1 MSTQSL
7 ESGNNLKNL
16 NQKVGSP
23 ITTDLPSPN
32 EKEVPISKGALPN
45 NGDPLKKNLPSPN
58 KEEGEKL
65 VGQVEK
71 FAENR
76 KVIDDIANQ
85 NPNLVSAAANPL
97 FDIVNK
103 EFVPSSLVPKIKEVE
118 AQTNE
123 QLDEEA
129 KKEGPKLEKVV
140 QDGVNSAIAAVPFVG
155 AFVELTETAG
165 DLINAVAPAA
175 SSTMKIT
182 TSLINAEKDLRNELV
197 QTLEEHA
204 EELAEPFNELEKEID
219 NKVALANKAAN
230 KLGDAAQEA
239 TNTETPNLTD
249 LSKKSSEASGI
260 KRRLRS
266 GGRKKK
272 NTEKIMRRIA
282 RTMRSFQRP
291 KHRRTKRK
299 RNNVRRTRR
308 K

>member
-7 ESGNNLKNL
+7 ESGNNLENL

-45 NGDPLKKNLPSPN
+45 NGGPLKKNPPSPN

-204 EELAEPFNELEKEID
+204 EELTKPFNELEKEID

-249 LSKKSSEASGI
+249 LSKKSEAARI

>member
-1 MSTQSL
+1 M
-7 ESGNNLKNL
+7 
-16 NQKVGSP
+16 
-23 ITTDLPSPN
+23 
-32 EKEVPISKGALPN
+32 
-45 NGDPLKKNLPSPN
+45 
-58 KEEGEKL
+58 
-65 VGQVEK
+65 
-71 FAENR
+71 
-76 KVIDDIANQ
+76 
-85 NPNLVSAAANPL
+85 
-97 FDIVNK
+97 
-103 EFVPSSLVPKIKEVE
+103 
-118 AQTNE
+118 TNE

-204 EELAEPFNELEKEID
+204 EELTKPFNELEKEID

-249 LSKKSSEASGI
+249 LSKKSEAARI